1 MAEAALQASDAAA
14 LRIGLKEL
22 LYLQPETAPALPIR
36 VSNARRT
43 QRLVLEQLER
53 GELTLGPSK
62 LKELN
67 PVIPWQL
74 RFRAGARASDGGV
87 DGDELAAEL
96 KLDAI
101 FAESY
106 AVDGEIDEARKIASR
121 TVWQLKSSSRVLLA
135 VGDGK
140 RGRGRAGGSRSARD
154 GGCTFCVLPFGHA
167 GARDL
172 GRAKRVSKPPAL
184 FVEEQYG
191 FVDGGAGAHAAPVE
205 AYATGYQGVQA
216 E

>member
-74 RFRAGARASDGGV
+74 SSEPERASSGGG

-106 AVDGEIDEARKIASR
+106 GIDGEMDE
-121 TVWQLKSSSRVLLA
+121 
-135 VGDGK
+135 
-140 RGRGRAGGSRSARD
+140 
-154 GGCTFCVLPFGHA
+154 
-167 GARDL
+167 
-172 GRAKRVSKPPAL
+172 
-184 FVEEQYG
+184 
-191 FVDGGAGAHAAPVE
+191 
-205 AYATGYQGVQA
+205 
-216 E
+216 

>member
-74 RFRAGARASDGGV
+74 SSEPERASSGDGV

-101 FAESY
+101 FAETY
-106 AVDGEIDEARKIASR
+106 AVDE
-121 TVWQLKSSSRVLLA
+121 
-135 VGDGK
+135 
-140 RGRGRAGGSRSARD
+140 
-154 GGCTFCVLPFGHA
+154 
-167 GARDL
+167 
-172 GRAKRVSKPPAL
+172 
-184 FVEEQYG
+184 
-191 FVDGGAGAHAAPVE
+191 
-205 AYATGYQGVQA
+205 
-216 E
+216 